1 MDYLHY
7 DAGVDSPI
15 TLIFHDSMKIRLFDP
30 GISTPKVLLVCISYE
45 YQTS

>member
-7 DAGVDSPI
+7 DAGVNSPI

-30 GISTPKVLLVCISYE
+30 GISTPKVLLVCIPYE
-45 YQTS
+45 YQAS